1 MGRIMQLMKLR
12 NSVDVV
18 RAAEGQLAP
27 DAVRHAEIEALVD
40 TGATTL
46 VLPADVVATLG
57 LHVQGTRPVKYAD
70 GRVTDCPWVGNVEIE
85 ILGRKTIT
93 TALVHEA
100 GTTPLIGQIPLEEL
114 DLLVDPKSRE
124 LRVNPAS
131 PDAPLMEIMSA
142 A

>member
-12 NSVDVV
+12 NSNDVA
-18 RAAEGQLAP
+18 RATEGQLAP
-27 DAVRHAEIEALVD
+27 EAIRHAEIEALVD

-57 LHVQGTRPVKYAD
+57 LAFQGTRPVRYAD
-70 GRVTDCPWVGNVEIE
+70 GRRGECPWVGNLEIE

-114 DLLVDPKSRE
+114 DLLVDPNSRE

-142 A
+142 G